1 MDETVLLLVVL
12 WCAAVLGVIL
22 AFYYTLY
29 RALKLAG
36 EHSRM
41 SPGLV
46 FLNLIPL
53 FGSIWFFVTVIRVS
67 EAVKGKCR
75 ELELEEGDGGY
86 GFGLASAILSMNAP
100 ALSNMAGYRNPAFIA
115 AMLVSLIML
124 IVYWSVIARYNR
136 IFSLWGQ

>member
-1 MDETVLLLVVL
+1 MKLMPKISYRPGKTATFERD
-12 WCAAVLGVIL
+12 GD
-22 AFYYTLY
+22 TL
-29 RALKLAG
+29 KING
-36 EHSRM
+36 EAYDLS
-41 SPGLV
+41 GD
-46 FLNLIPL
+46 
-53 FGSIWFFVTVIRVS
+53 W
-67 EAVKGKCR
+67 VK
-75 ELELEEGDGGY
+75 LELEEGDGGY